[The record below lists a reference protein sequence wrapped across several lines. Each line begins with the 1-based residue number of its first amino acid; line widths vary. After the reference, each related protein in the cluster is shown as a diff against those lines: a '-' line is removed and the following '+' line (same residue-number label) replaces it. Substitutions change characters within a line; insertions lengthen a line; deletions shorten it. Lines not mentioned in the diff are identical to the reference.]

1 MKERIKKLVLWLLKV
16 MAKRRL
22 KTFRGKVVAVTGSVG
37 KTSTKEAI
45 YTVLNT
51 QFKVKQTK
59 KSMNSDFGLLLTILD
74 IESGFSS
81 ATKWSWF
88 LIKGFVHSF
97 MRDHSEVLLLE
108 MGVDKPGD
116 MDFLLS
122 VVKPDIAVV
131 TGIAHVHMDEGQFRD
146 LHHIFE
152 EKSKLVHALKEGG
165 IAVLNTDDEILASFV
180 KKIGGKKVV
189 SFGQERD
196 HAHAEG
202 GQSTDFWASQ
212 IKQSLEGIDFILH
225 HDNKRY
231 DVHLNVLGKYQTYV
245 VLPGIICG
253 VLLGMPI
260 ENAIFAALKYTL
272 PPGRMS
278 VIPGMEGSVILDSS
292 YNSSPKAL
300 KEALKILADVGN
312 EKRKIAVLG
321 NMNELGSHSA
331 KMHEEIGAMV
341 PDMADMLLT
350 VGTDAQKIAEKAI
363 EKGMSEKAVFSFK
376 NALEAAEFF
385 KEKVK
390 KGDIILVK
398 GSQNNVRLERFV
410 KMLMENPDDAKDL
423 LVRQE
428 RIWQVKL

>member
-1 MKERIKKLVLWLLKV
+1 MKERLKKLVLWLLKV

-22 KTFRGKVVAVTGSVG
+22 KTFKGKVVAVTGSVG

-88 LIKGFVHSF
+88 LLKGFIHSF
-97 MRDHSEVLLLE
+97 MKDHSEILLLE

-131 TGIAHVHMDEGQFRD
+131 TSIAPVHLDEGQFKD
-146 LHHIFE
+146 LQHIFE
-152 EKSKLVHALKEGG
+152 EKSKLVHALTEEG
-165 IAVLNTDDEILASFV
+165 IAVLNMDDEILEKFAGE
-180 KKIGGKKVV
+180 IGKKKVLG
-189 SFGQERD
+189 FGQN
-196 HAHAEG
+196 
-202 GQSTDFWASQ
+202 QTDFWASQ
-212 IKQSLEGIDFILH
+212 VKQSLEGIDFILH

-231 DVHLNVLGKYQTYV
+231 DVHLNILGKYQTYT
-245 VLPGIICG
+245 VLPAIICG

-278 VIPGMEGSVILDSS
+278 VIPGISESTILDSS
-292 YNSSPKAL
+292 YNSSPTAL
-300 KEALKILADVGN
+300 KEALKILADVGK

-321 NMNELGSHSA
+321 NMNELGSHS
-331 KMHEEIGAMV
+331 KLMHEEIGELV
-341 PDMADMLLT
+341 PLSADILLT
-350 VGTDAQKIAEKAI
+350 VGSDAAVIAHKAI
-363 EKGMSEKAVFSFK
+363 EKGMSEKAVFTFK
-376 NALEAAEFF
+376 TAIEAAEFF
-385 KEKVK
+385 EEKVK
-390 KGDIILVK
+390 KGDIILAK

-410 KMLMENPDDAKDL
+410 KMLMENPNDARDL

-428 RIWQVKL
+428 RIWQAKL